1 MAENRDKIV
10 EPLIFSR
17 SGSGKVGYSLP
28 PLDVP
33 EAANLS
39 PEQLREK
46 APLLPEVSEVEV
58 VRHYTK
64 LSHLNYSL
72 DEGFYPLGSCTMK
85 YNPKINEKVASLSG
99 MLLSHPY
106 APYGLVQGNLK
117 IIKALEEA
125 LSVLTGLPYF
135 TLIPSAGAHGEL
147 TGMLLIRKRLEKNGN
162 PRKIVLIPDSAHGT
176 NPASSHFAGYD
187 VKQIPS
193 GPEGYLSAATVKENL
208 DGDVAALMMTNP
220 NTLGIYEK
228 EIKEIAELLHK
239 NGSYL
244 YMDGANFNALMG
256 HVQPESIGV
265 DVLHLNLHKTF
276 STPHGGGGP
285 GCGAVGVRKEFEPFL
300 PIPVIREGGEGTL
313 RVLFDRQDSIG
324 KVRSFFGNFSVIV
337 KGLAYVLSL
346 GGEGL
351 KTATERAVLN
361 ANYLRSLLQET
372 YHLPYKLPTLH
383 EVVFSEESFKD
394 FGIKT
399 SDVAKRLLDYGF
411 HPPTV
416 YFPLIVHGALM
427 MEPTESES
435 KETLDEF
442 AQTMKIIHK
451 EAETEP
457 ELLKTAPHIAPIRRL
472 DEALAAKQARLVYK
486 PE

>member
-28 PLDVP
+28 QLDVP
-33 EAANLS
+33 EAADLS
-39 PEQLREK
+39 PELLREK
-46 APLLPEVSEVEV
+46 RSLLPEVSEVEV

-300 PIPVIREGGEGTL
+300 PL
-313 RVLFDRQDSIG
+313 
-324 KVRSFFGNFSVIV
+324 
-337 KGLAYVLSL
+337 
-346 GGEGL
+346 
-351 KTATERAVLN
+351 
-361 ANYLRSLLQET
+361 
-372 YHLPYKLPTLH
+372 
-383 EVVFSEESFKD
+383 
-394 FGIKT
+394 
-399 SDVAKRLLDYGF
+399 
-411 HPPTV
+411 
-416 YFPLIVHGALM
+416 
-427 MEPTESES
+427 
-435 KETLDEF
+435 
-442 AQTMKIIHK
+442 
-451 EAETEP
+451 
-457 ELLKTAPHIAPIRRL
+457 
-472 DEALAAKQARLVYK
+472 
-486 PE
+486 